1 MGSRQ
6 LMMKFNIPQFLLG
19 LLLGMLV
26 PPLIGAGVAVA
37 QGVQFGNFI
46 WAITHME
53 WYYNSMFQL
62 GIATNI
68 GLFFLLIRKDEWL
81 YFNRGWMIASI
92 ACTLWA
98 VFIEV
103 QRF

>member
-1 MGSRQ
+1 
-6 LMMKFNIPQFLLG
+6 
-19 LLLGMLV
+19 
-26 PPLIGAGVAVA
+26 VATA
-37 QGVQFGNFI
+37 QGVQFQNFL

-53 WYYNSMFQL
+53 WYYNSIFQL

-68 GLFFLLIRKDEWL
+68 GLFFLLIRNDKWL
-81 YFNRGWMIASI
+81 FFNRGWLIASI

-98 VFIEV
+98 VLIEL